1 MRTSGQVTVHVE
13 APPGAVYDLVAD
25 VTRIGEFS
33 PECRRAEWLD
43 DARRA
48 APGCRFRGRNIA
60 NKLSRWSRTCEVL
73 TANAGREFS
82 FRTVPAPTKPDST
95 VWCYRFQPA
104 GDGTDVTESY
114 EVVKLPPRPLLAL
127 IRRLFPHHMDMRPHL
142 RRTLEAI
149 KRTAE
154 ADAVGTADARDTS
167 TAGTTT
173 TPNAAHVERQ
183 ENLPNRL
190 LSMSDPPT
198 HRITRQKT
206 PGETGTPSSEAEM
219 RTSGGRRRAARNSI
233 QQTLL

>member
-1 MRTSGQVTVHVE
+1 MLTSGQVTVHVE
-13 APPGAVYDLVAD
+13 ASPGAVYDLVAD

-48 APGCRFRGRNIA
+48 TPGARFRGRNIA

-82 FRTVPAPTKPDST
+82 FRTVPAPTKPDSN
-95 VWCYRFQPA
+95 VWSYRFQPA

-114 EVVKLPPRPLLAL
+114 EVVKLPPPPLLAL
-127 IRRLFPHHMDMRPHL
+127 YRHLLPHHMDMRPHL

-154 ADAVGTADARDTS
+154 ADAAGTADPPDAYHSGNDNNS
-167 TAGTTT
+167 E
-173 TPNAAHVERQ
+173 TP
-183 ENLPNRL
+183 
-190 LSMSDPPT
+190 
-198 HRITRQKT
+198 
-206 PGETGTPSSEAEM
+206 
-219 RTSGGRRRAARNSI
+219 RT
-233 QQTLL
+233 

>member
-1 MRTSGQVTVHVE
+1 MEQTWGTGAGHSEAEMRTSGQVTVHVE

-48 APGCRFRGRNIA
+48 TPGARFRGRNIA

-73 TANAGREFS
+73 TANGGREFS

-127 IRRLFPHHMDMRPHL
+127 YRHLLPHHMDMRPHL

-154 ADAVGTADARDTS
+154 ANAVGTADARDTY
-167 TAGTTT
+167 
-173 TPNAAHVERQ
+173 
-183 ENLPNRL
+183 
-190 LSMSDPPT
+190 D
-198 HRITRQKT
+198 
-206 PGETGTPSSEAEM
+206 
-219 RTSGGRRRAARNSI
+219 SGNDNNS
-233 QQTLL
+233 QTLRT